1 MRNKIFKNKFYLI
14 MLSGTIIMFGTE
26 IISAFLQLPGE
37 DGRLSW
43 LIYDVALCLIGI
55 VILERLAA
63 LSVSKPLNGSIFAI
77 CAIFF
82 GVINQLLLSDGATMF
97 GYSGNFLTSSIFF
110 YLGSAVYFLS
120 ALVALIRT
128 GTRTGWR

>member
-1 MRNKIFKNKFYLI
+1 MSNKIFQNKFYLI

-26 IISAFLQLPGE
+26 TISASLQLSGE
-37 DGRLSW
+37 DSHLSL

-82 GVINQLLLSDGATMF
+82 VAINQLLLSDGATMF

-110 YLGSAVYFLS
+110 YLGAAICFLS

-128 GTRTGWR
+128 GIKAGWR